1 MKYKA
6 LVLAEMLNA
15 SLLEAFADKV
25 DFVFDGYNIN
35 HEVMPHNELIEKIAD
50 YDILISEYDTIGR
63 DVLDKAEKLKLIV
76 CCRGGVKSVIDLDAA
91 KEKGI
96 VICNNAGRNANAVA
110 DIVMGYIICMTR
122 NIISSTN
129 DIFNKVITS
138 DVSTKPG
145 EYQDTIWGLNND
157 SPFIKYRGK
166 SINYMTLGL
175 VGFGCVGKL
184 VAKRA
189 AAFDMKVIAY
199 DPYVDASKV
208 PENVELVDFDTLL
221 EQSDIIS
228 LHCVV
233 TPETKN
239 MFNAATIAKMKQGAY
254 IINSARGGLLVE
266 ADLVEALNS
275 GKLAGA
281 ALDVTQQEPIS
292 SNSNLLTAKN
302 LIITPHIAGSSYD
315 VQVCGTR
322 MVCEALEDWL
332 NGVKPRNCVV
342 YNK

>member
-35 HEVMPHNELIEKIAD
+35 HEVMPHDELIAKIAD

-91 KEKGI
+91 KEKGVI
-96 VICNNAGRNANAVA
+96 ICNNAGRNANAVA

-122 NIISSTN
+122 NIVNSTN

-221 EQSDIIS
+221 AKSDIIS

-239 MFNAATIAKMKQGAY
+239 MFNKETFARMKQGSY

-266 ADLVEALNS
+266 EDLVEALNS

-281 ALDVTQQEPIS
+281 ALDVTQQEPIP

>member
-6 LVLAEMLNA
+6 LVLAEMLNS
-15 SLLEAFADKV
+15 SLLEAFADKIE
-25 DFVFDGYNIN
+25 FVFDGYNLN
-35 HEVMPHNELIEKIAD
+35 HEVMPHDELLAKIAD

-63 DVLDKAEKLKLIV
+63 DVLEKAEKLKLII
-76 CCRGGVKSVIDLDAA
+76 CCRGGVKSVIDLEAA
-91 KEKGI
+91 KEKGVI
-96 VICNNAGRNANAVA
+96 ICNNAGRNANAVA
-110 DIVMGYIICMTR
+110 DLVMGYIICMTR
-122 NIISSTN
+122 NIVNSTN

-189 AAFDMKVIAY
+189 SAFDMKVVAY
-199 DPYVDASKV
+199 DPYIDKSNV

-221 EQSDIIS
+221 EKSDIVS

-239 MFNAATIAKMKQGAY
+239 MFNEATFAKMKQGSY

-266 ADLVEALNS
+266 ADLVDALNS

-281 ALDVTQQEPIS
+281 ALDVTQQEPIP

-332 NGVKPRNCVV
+332 NDVKPRNCVV

>member
-1 MKYKA
+1 
-6 LVLAEMLNA
+6 
-15 SLLEAFADKV
+15 
-25 DFVFDGYNIN
+25 
-35 HEVMPHNELIEKIAD
+35 
-50 YDILISEYDTIGR
+50 
-63 DVLDKAEKLKLIV
+63 
-76 CCRGGVKSVIDLDAA
+76 
-91 KEKGI
+91 
-96 VICNNAGRNANAVA
+96 
-110 DIVMGYIICMTR
+110 
-122 NIISSTN
+122 
-129 DIFNKVITS
+129 
-138 DVSTKPG
+138 
-145 EYQDTIWGLNND
+145 
-157 SPFIKYRGK
+157 
-166 SINYMTLGL
+166 MTLGL

-199 DPYVDASKV
+199 DPYVDATTV

-221 EQSDIIS
+221 AKSDIIS

-239 MFNAATIAKMKQGAY
+239 MFDKETFARMKQGSY

-266 ADLVEALNS
+266 EDLVEALNS

-281 ALDVTQQEPIS
+281 ALDVTQQEPIP

-332 NGVKPRNCVV
+332 NGVRPRNCVV